1 MELPQLTRNEFSH
14 LANILLHYIQM
25 DNALEQTEFI
35 ETGEVVTTQ
44 QVLAKVA
51 TGSLCQPGDF
61 IAAISSTPTDT
72 GT

>member
-25 DNALEQTEFI
+25 ENALTETEFI
-35 ETGEVVTTQ
+35 DTGERVTTQ

-51 TGSLCQPGDF
+51 TGSLHQSGDF
-61 IAAISSTPTDT
+61 VATQSATPHPD
-72 GT
+72 